1 MKFKYLLLL
10 PLLSSLAFSLNMQK
24 QYFESLQLENLS
36 LVEAVDRINTIH
48 SSQNRGK
55 YEFKILLDDPVN
67 MNDQVSLTLNNVS
80 LDLLMNTLLSGT
92 KYNYIISSNFLII
105 QNGNDQFVKE
115 NMSLDLNT
123 RDSVCL
129 IEVTPNVDAE
139 LGISGYGSSGS
150 GFLCE
155 INGIK
160 FLVTNI
166 HVIADA
172 NSISD
177 IAVMTRDNIKVKLT
191 KGFIAQDRD
200 LCIFRHEEDSR
211 FKYLKIS
218 KDISDSQKN
227 DPIYLLGYPL
237 GGGVLIKTDGVLNG
251 LGASLIDINCSAF
264 PGNSGGHVIDS
275 ISDEVIGLVNK
286 LDRINNDTF
295 TQLAREKLGNPFN
308 DDLRIFATRIDTV
321 SSESWVP
328 LDWYDWKDHK
338 VIMYKHTKA
347 LLAFNSLVSSNYK
360 PGTLISNEDDLVRD
374 PDLWRA
380 YKKCA
385 NDYDVAITKKDYTR
399 ANAVLKSFMV
409 SIEISFR
416 PNSGIRWKQLQKPL
430 RYEWYLS
437 SKSGNIDFWVRDN
450 IQKYYRELHNEWKLM
465 MERWEVN

>member
-264 PGNSGGHVIDS
+264 PGNSG
-275 ISDEVIGLVNK
+275 
-286 LDRINNDTF
+286 DR
-295 TQLAREKLGNPFN
+295 
-308 DDLRIFATRIDTV
+308 
-321 SSESWVP
+321 
-328 LDWYDWKDHK
+328 
-338 VIMYKHTKA
+338 
-347 LLAFNSLVSSNYK
+347 
-360 PGTLISNEDDLVRD
+360 
-374 PDLWRA
+374 
-380 YKKCA
+380 
-385 NDYDVAITKKDYTR
+385 
-399 ANAVLKSFMV
+399 KSV
-409 SIEISFR
+409 
-416 PNSGIRWKQLQKPL
+416 
-430 RYEWYLS
+430 
-437 SKSGNIDFWVRDN
+437 V
-450 IQKYYRELHNEWKLM
+450 
-465 MERWEVN
+465 